1 MHVNIRLKYSART
14 IGARTIGLRGRALR
28 LLEGVIPVM
37 ARGDLQGYDKMQ
49 INRRKNRT
57 G

>member
-14 IGARTIGLRGRALR
+14 IGARTTGLRGRALR

-37 ARGDLQGYDKMQ
+37 ARAIYKDTIKC
-49 INRRKNRT
+49 K
-57 G
+57 